1 MSGGAREWITERV
14 DGLTGSSDRVLEVQP
29 AVVNSFREWL
39 ALKLIVLSATVNMYT
54 RVISQHKDD
63 FFYIDALA
71 GAGVSEYGEGQCF
84 LGSPIVAAKAA
95 TEPFSKMYFV
105 EDDKRKKEALE
116 ERLEFAFSSPEIDIV
131 PPHTWE
137 VYRGDANEVIY
148 DIVDDIWDQSRPA
161 PDFNYFAFIDNQ
173 GLDFRWDAMEKIGNL
188 TGDLLINYPAARG
201 VGDNMNNK
209 DSRDALTAFFGRNM
223 WHVEPKTREHYK
235 EMYMRQLDSLGVPEK
250 VPVKIDSGS
259 KSYYY
264 DVIYATRTTRG
275 GSGYTDAV
283 TYAKRFVE
291 DVDGGTVEE
300 ILDVLHGDQAAIEDF
315 LPDDTDLDQSLF
327 EDNEVDDPDQ
337 TGLDQFG

>member
-1 MSGGAREWITERV
+1 MQNGARKWITNRV
-14 DGLTGSSDRVLEVQP
+14 DELTESSDQVLDVRP
-29 AVVNSFREWL
+29 KVVSSFKEWS
-39 ALKLIVLSATVNMYT
+39 ALKLIVLSAAVNMYT

-105 EDDKRKKEALE
+105 EGNKTKKEALE
-116 ERLEFAFSSPEIDIV
+116 ERLEFAFSNPEIDIV
-131 PPHTWE
+131 PPHAWE
-137 VYRGDANEVIY
+137 VYHGDSNEIIY
-148 DIVDDIWDQSRPA
+148 EIYDDIWRQA
-161 PDFNYFAFIDNQ
+161 HPDPVFNYFAFIDNQ
-173 GLDFRWDAMEKIGNL
+173 GLDFQWDAMEQIGDL

-201 VGDNMNNK
+201 VGDNMSNE
-209 DSRDALTAFFGRNM
+209 DSRDALAAFFGRDM
-223 WHVEPKTREHYK
+223 WHEEPKTREHYK
-235 EMYMRQLDSLGVPEK
+235 EMYMSQLDSLGVPEK

-283 TYAKRFVE
+283 TYTKRFVE

-300 ILDVLHGDQAAIEDF
+300 ILDVLHGDQAAIADF
-315 LPDDTDLDQSLF
+315 LPDDTDLDQALF
-327 EDNEVDDPDQ
+327 EDDETDDPAQ
-337 TGLDQFG
+337 TGLNRFG